1 MESRFGGL
9 LPRRD
14 RKKPRQVIATSY
26 RTLAELADP
35 HRVASECAHHEAPL
49 TPNGFQRQTSSNL
62 CARGKA

>member
-1 MESRFGGL
+1 MESRLGGL

-14 RKKPRQVIATSY
+14 RKKPRQIRAASY

-35 HRVASECAHHEAPL
+35 HRVASECAHHKKTIAPDCI
-49 TPNGFQRQTSSNL
+49 QRQTSSDL

>member
-14 RKKPRQVIATSY
+14 HKKPRQVRAASY

-35 HRVASECAHHEAPL
+35 HRVGSECPHHEAP
-49 TPNGFQRQTSSNL
+49 PPPDGIER
-62 CARGKA
+62 